1 MTDLRI
7 YVTELEK
14 IKELYDIDQS
24 KNLVKDSLIDNLK
37 SQLINK
43 DFIIINKDSIIRFQS
58 SEINSL
64 EKWGKEQE
72 ELKLKY
78 KKRADNWFRTLTG
91 GAIIGGIL
99 CLLLVK

>member
-1 MTDLRI
+1 MTDLRL

-14 IKELYDIDQS
+14 TKELYDIDQS

-64 EKWGKEQE
+64 EK
-72 ELKLKY
+72 
-78 KKRADNWFRTLTG
+78 
-91 GAIIGGIL
+91 
-99 CLLLVK
+99 

>member
-1 MTDLRI
+1 MTDLRL

-24 KNLVKDSLIDNLK
+24 KNLVKDSLINNLK

-64 EKWGKEQE
+64 EK
-72 ELKLKY
+72 
-78 KKRADNWFRTLTG
+78 
-91 GAIIGGIL
+91 
-99 CLLLVK
+99 

>member
-1 MTDLRI
+1 MTDLRL
-7 YVTELEK
+7 YVTDLEK

-64 EKWGKEQE
+64 EK
-72 ELKLKY
+72 
-78 KKRADNWFRTLTG
+78 
-91 GAIIGGIL
+91 
-99 CLLLVK
+99 

>member
-1 MTDLRI
+1 MIDLRL

-64 EKWGKEQE
+64 EK
-72 ELKLKY
+72 
-78 KKRADNWFRTLTG
+78 
-91 GAIIGGIL
+91 
-99 CLLLVK
+99 

>member
-1 MTDLRI
+1 MIDLRL

-14 IKELYDIDQS
+14 IKEFYDIDQS

-64 EKWGKEQE
+64 EK
-72 ELKLKY
+72 
-78 KKRADNWFRTLTG
+78 
-91 GAIIGGIL
+91 
-99 CLLLVK
+99 

>member
-1 MTDLRI
+1 MNLRV

-14 IKELYDIDQS
+14 IKELYELDQS
-24 KNLVKDSLIDNLK
+24 KNILKDSLIDNLK

-64 EKWGKEQE
+64 EK
-72 ELKLKY
+72 
-78 KKRADNWFRTLTG
+78 
-91 GAIIGGIL
+91 
-99 CLLLVK
+99 

>member
-1 MTDLRI
+1 MTNLRL

-37 SQLINK
+37 IQLINK

-64 EKWGKEQE
+64 EK
-72 ELKLKY
+72 
-78 KKRADNWFRTLTG
+78 
-91 GAIIGGIL
+91 
-99 CLLLVK
+99 

>member
-43 DFIIINKDSIIRFQS
+43 DFIIINKDSIIRYQS

-64 EKWGKEQE
+64 EK
-72 ELKLKY
+72 
-78 KKRADNWFRTLTG
+78 
-91 GAIIGGIL
+91 
-99 CLLLVK
+99 

>member
-1 MTDLRI
+1 MTNLRI

-64 EKWGKEQE
+64 EK
-72 ELKLKY
+72 
-78 KKRADNWFRTLTG
+78 
-91 GAIIGGIL
+91 
-99 CLLLVK
+99 

>member
-1 MTDLRI
+1 MTNLRI

-78 KKRADNWFRTLTG
+78 KKRADNWFKTLTE

>member
-1 MTDLRI
+1 MTDLRL

-24 KNLVKDSLIDNLK
+24 KNQVKDSLIDNLK

-43 DFIIINKDSIIRFQS
+43 DFIIINKDSIIKFQS

-64 EKWGKEQE
+64 E
-72 ELKLKY
+72 
-78 KKRADNWFRTLTG
+78 N
-91 GAIIGGIL
+91 
-99 CLLLVK
+99 

>member
-1 MTDLRI
+1 MTNLRL

-43 DFIIINKDSIIRFQS
+43 DFIIINKDSIIKFQS

-64 EKWGKEQE
+64 EK
-72 ELKLKY
+72 
-78 KKRADNWFRTLTG
+78 
-91 GAIIGGIL
+91 
-99 CLLLVK
+99 

>member
-1 MTDLRI
+1 MTDLRL

-14 IKELYDIDQS
+14 IKELYDVDQS

-64 EKWGKEQE
+64 EK
-72 ELKLKY
+72 
-78 KKRADNWFRTLTG
+78 
-91 GAIIGGIL
+91 
-99 CLLLVK
+99 

>member
-64 EKWGKEQE
+64 EK
-72 ELKLKY
+72 
-78 KKRADNWFRTLTG
+78 
-91 GAIIGGIL
+91 
-99 CLLLVK
+99 

>member
-1 MTDLRI
+1 MTDLRL

-64 EKWGKEQE
+64 EK
-72 ELKLKY
+72 
-78 KKRADNWFRTLTG
+78 
-91 GAIIGGIL
+91 
-99 CLLLVK
+99 

>member
-1 MTDLRI
+1 MIDLRL

-58 SEINSL
+58 SEIN
-64 EKWGKEQE
+64 
-72 ELKLKY
+72 
-78 KKRADNWFRTLTG
+78 
-91 GAIIGGIL
+91 
-99 CLLLVK
+99 

>member
-1 MTDLRI
+1 MTDLRL

-43 DFIIINKDSIIRFQS
+43 DFIIINQDSIVKFQS
-58 SEINSL
+58 SELIKL
-64 EKWGKEQE
+64 EE
-72 ELKLKY
+72 
-78 KKRADNWFRTLTG
+78 
-91 GAIIGGIL
+91 
-99 CLLLVK
+99 

>member
-1 MTDLRI
+1 MTDLRL

-43 DFIIINKDSIIRFQS
+43 DFIIK
-58 SEINSL
+58 
-64 EKWGKEQE
+64 
-72 ELKLKY
+72 
-78 KKRADNWFRTLTG
+78 
-91 GAIIGGIL
+91 
-99 CLLLVK
+99 

>member
-1 MTDLRI
+1 MIDLRI

-64 EKWGKEQE
+64 EK
-72 ELKLKY
+72 
-78 KKRADNWFRTLTG
+78 
-91 GAIIGGIL
+91 
-99 CLLLVK
+99 

>member
-1 MTDLRI
+1 MTNLRL

-64 EKWGKEQE
+64 EK
-72 ELKLKY
+72 
-78 KKRADNWFRTLTG
+78 
-91 GAIIGGIL
+91 
-99 CLLLVK
+99 

>member
-1 MTDLRI
+1 MTDLRL

-58 SEINSL
+58 SETNSL
-64 EKWGKEQE
+64 EK
-72 ELKLKY
+72 
-78 KKRADNWFRTLTG
+78 
-91 GAIIGGIL
+91 
-99 CLLLVK
+99 

>member
-1 MTDLRI
+1 MTDLRL

-24 KNLVKDSLIDNLK
+24 KNLVKDSLIDNFK

-64 EKWGKEQE
+64 EK
-72 ELKLKY
+72 
-78 KKRADNWFRTLTG
+78 
-91 GAIIGGIL
+91 
-99 CLLLVK
+99 

>member
-1 MTDLRI
+1 MIDLRF

-14 IKELYDIDQS
+14 IKEFYDIDQS

-64 EKWGKEQE
+64 EK
-72 ELKLKY
+72 
-78 KKRADNWFRTLTG
+78 
-91 GAIIGGIL
+91 
-99 CLLLVK
+99 

>member
-1 MTDLRI
+1 MTDLRL

-24 KNLVKDSLIDNLK
+24 KNLVKDSLINNLK

-43 DFIIINKDSIIRFQS
+43 DFIIINKDSIIKFQS

-64 EKWGKEQE
+64 E
-72 ELKLKY
+72 
-78 KKRADNWFRTLTG
+78 N
-91 GAIIGGIL
+91 
-99 CLLLVK
+99 

>member
-1 MTDLRI
+1 MTDLRL

-37 SQLINK
+37 IQLINK

-64 EKWGKEQE
+64 EK
-72 ELKLKY
+72 
-78 KKRADNWFRTLTG
+78 
-91 GAIIGGIL
+91 
-99 CLLLVK
+99 

>member
-1 MTDLRI
+1 MNLRV

-14 IKELYDIDQS
+14 TKELYELDQS
-24 KNLVKDSLIDNLK
+24 KNILKDSLIDNLK

-64 EKWGKEQE
+64 EK
-72 ELKLKY
+72 
-78 KKRADNWFRTLTG
+78 
-91 GAIIGGIL
+91 
-99 CLLLVK
+99 